1 MPSPGSYRRRRVS
14 ETDNRTLF
22 LRFVDAW
29 NSRDTARMVEFWSPD
44 LVHHHR
50 DGDYGRDEV
59 FTLMSGFMEAFPDL
73 RFDVEQVVADGD
85 FVSARMK
92 ARATHQ
98 NAFAGFP
105 PTGREVAVTV
115 MGMVRIDEGRIAE
128 HWNVMDELALMQQL
142 GLIPQTMLDA
152 IS

>member
-1 MPSPGSYRRRRVS
+1 MS
-14 ETDNRTLF
+14 EAANKELF
-22 LRFVDAW
+22 RRFVEAW
-29 NSRDTARMVEFWSPD
+29 NSRDTSGMYEVWSPN

-59 FTLMSGFMEAFPDL
+59 LTLMSGFMEAFPDL
-73 RFDVEQVVADGD
+73 RFEVQQVLADGD
-85 FVSARMK
+85 FVSARMI

-98 NAFAGFP
+98 QDFAGFP
-105 PTGREVAVTV
+105 ATGREVEVTV
-115 MGMVRIDEGRIAE
+115 MGMIRISDGRIVE

-142 GLIPQTMLDA
+142 GLVPRTMLDA